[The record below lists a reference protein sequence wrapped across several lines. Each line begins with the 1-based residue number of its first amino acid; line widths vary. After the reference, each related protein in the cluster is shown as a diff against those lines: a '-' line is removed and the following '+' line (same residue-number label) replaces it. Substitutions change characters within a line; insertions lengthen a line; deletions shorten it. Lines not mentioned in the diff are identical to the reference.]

1 MLKVTSRRRSSKT
14 QFLSDVGVTE
24 NSGHAMFPGPYFLL
38 EGSAFLWWVIFF
50 PQWYP
55 QTGIWNGKIHTCHL
69 LHWRVYTYLLRST
82 LPEVVKYSGDM
93 RKYLKKH
100 FRVRVMRGS
109 FPTLGKSSFTA
120 FKKKKKLSG
129 WPSAEVACCAHWFMS
144 NLQCSLSYMNK
155 NNQVSSY
162 FDMQINSHTAIM
174 HLFWSSGKSQS
185 IVLLS

>member
-1 MLKVTSRRRSSKT
+1 MLCFQVLTSYWRV
-14 QFLSDVGVTE
+14 QHFYGE
-24 NSGHAMFPGPYFLL
+24 WF
-38 EGSAFLWWVIFF
+38 FF

-55 QTGIWNGKIHTCHL
+55 QMGIWNGKIHTCHL
-69 LHWRVYTYLLRST
+69 LHWHVYTYLLRST